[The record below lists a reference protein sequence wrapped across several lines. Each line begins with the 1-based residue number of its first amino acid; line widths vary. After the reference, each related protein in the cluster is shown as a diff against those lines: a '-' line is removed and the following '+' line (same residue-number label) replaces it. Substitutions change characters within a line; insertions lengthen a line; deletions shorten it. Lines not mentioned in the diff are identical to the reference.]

1 MKRECKDCLHYGMS
15 DDGDWYC
22 RKHREHVQFINGC
35 DDFWPKDHN
44 PRCDECRFFVE
55 TVGGDLNEGRCMH
68 PSILQPRPT
77 DANRKAL
84 FSKNLSRRQ
93 LSSTRRGPS
102 YKD

>member
-1 MKRECKDCLHYGMS
+1 MKRECKDCLHFDFDEGRAV
-15 DDGDWYC
+15 C
-22 RKHREHVQFINGC
+22 LFHNCTNQCIGC

-77 DANRKAL
+77 DASRKAL

-93 LSSTRRGPS
+93 LSSTCRGPS